1 MDFEFLNERPV
12 LVAIAGSNGAGKS
25 TFFES
30 HLKDC
35 GLRFV
40 NADVLAEELDVGPYE
55 AAEIADALRRSLIAS
70 RESFIFETVFSDPV
84 GDKVGFLREA
94 ADAGYRVVVI
104 FIRIAD
110 AETSIQRVSMRVAQG
125 GHDIPDDKLKSR
137 FDRTLANLQLAV
149 EQLPHVVVFDNSDLA
164 YPYRLVEVWR
174 DGPRSD

>member
-1 MDFEFLNERPV
+1 MDLEFLSERPI
-12 LVAIAGSNGAGKS
+12 LVAIAGSNGAGES
-25 TFFES
+25 TFFEG

-40 NADVLAEELDVGPYE
+40 NADVLADELQIGPYE
-55 AAEIADALRRSLIAS
+55 AAEIAESLRRSLLAS

-94 ADAGYRVVVI
+94 ADAGYQVAVI

-125 GHDIPDDKLKSR
+125 GHDIPDEKLKSR
-137 FDRTLANLQLAV
+137 FDRTLANLQRAV
-149 EQLPHVVVFDNSDLA
+149 EQLPHVLVFDNSDLA
-164 YPYRLVEVWR
+164 HPYRLVEVWR
-174 DGPRSD
+174 DGQLSY